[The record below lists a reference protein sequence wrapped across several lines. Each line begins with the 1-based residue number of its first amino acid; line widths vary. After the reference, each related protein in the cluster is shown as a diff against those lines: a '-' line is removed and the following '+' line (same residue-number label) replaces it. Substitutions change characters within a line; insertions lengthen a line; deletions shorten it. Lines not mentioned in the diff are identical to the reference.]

1 MNILIIGGGG
11 RESAIAW
18 AVSRSPLVRKVYISP
33 GNGGTLNYGENVV
46 LALEYPFGEV
56 IEFCEDAE
64 IDLVIVGPEGPL
76 VDGIVDCV
84 RREGIRI
91 FGPSQRASQLEGS
104 KSFMKEFLARNKIPT
119 ARFKIFDDAKEA
131 SEYVTRHNTPF
142 VVKTDGLAA
151 GKGAIVNKTVQETL
165 ESINRILVKREF
177 GDAGNRIVIED
188 LLDGDE
194 ISVFILT
201 DGRDYRWLAS
211 AQDHKR
217 IFDGDK
223 GPNTGGM
230 GAYAP
235 VTFLDTALKDLID
248 ENIIA
253 PTIDGMAREGN
264 PYTGILY
271 VGLMITRSG
280 PSVLEYNVRLG
291 DPEAQ
296 VVLPLIETDTSSP
309 FPQVYTDA
317 VLPQPVR
324 METVAAFLECA
335 LGLSAWKEYGGS
347 RWALRCNPSS
357 GNLHPTEGY
366 LIAGPAPGR
375 LSPPARCAATTWSAM
390 PRKAA
395 ARSPF
400 TISANCWPKLSESKP
415 GSPPGRW
422 GGDDRFRKT

>member
-296 VVLPLIETDTSSP
+296 VVLPLIETDFLT
-309 FPQVYTDA
+309 A
-317 VLPQPVR
+317 VWACLHEELGRLELGYYDGYCTGV
-324 METVAAFLECA
+324 VAAAAGYPDQYSKGDPITGDLFDEPDCMVFHAGTKALPDGRVVTNGGRVLCVSA
-335 LGLSAWKEYGGS
+335 LGETLEKSIERAYKKMKNIRFDGMFY
-347 RWALRCNPSS
+347 
-357 GNLHPTEGY
+357 
-366 LIAGPAPGR
+366 
-375 LSPPARCAATTWSAM
+375 
-390 PRKAA
+390 RKDIGAKGL
-395 ARSPF
+395 F
-400 TISANCWPKLSESKP
+400 TQPE
-415 GSPPGRW
+415 
-422 GGDDRFRKT
+422 